1 MMLSIVTIA
10 LNNDQSLSNTLN
22 SISQQNIQRYN
33 ITIEHIII
41 SPDISCSNYSDKKFY
56 FRPASGIYDAMNFGI
71 YKSQGDFL
79 WFLNSGDTAVDVG
92 LILKEISDFRN
103 SSVDIFGF
111 SVYQGSINE
120 KIYSGRLT
128 SPHQGTIYRSSIF
141 ERLKGFDVNMK
152 IHADRDLFD
161 RAREFGYKFHF
172 YNEPIAIFD
181 MTGVSSKKKKFLLR
195 FNDAKYEFKN
205 RPLNIIRLWRL
216 IRHLIG

>member
-22 SISQQNIQRYN
+22 SISQQNIQQDN

-103 SSVDIFGF
+103 SSIDIFGF
-111 SVYQGSINE
+111 SVFKGNE
-120 KIYSGRLT
+120 NGGIWVPRLT
-128 SPHQGTIYRSSIF
+128 PPHQGTVYKSSIF
-141 ERLKGFDVNMK
+141 ERLQDFDVNMGT
-152 IHADRDLFD
+152 HADRDLFD
-161 RAREFGYKFHF
+161 RARELGYKFHF
-172 YNEPIAIFD
+172 YNEPIATFD
-181 MTGVSSKKKKFLLR
+181 LTGISSKKKKFFLR
-195 FNDAKYEFKN
+195 LNEAQYEFKN
-205 RPLNIIRLWRL
+205 RPLNIVRLLRL
-216 IRHLIG
+216 IKHLIG